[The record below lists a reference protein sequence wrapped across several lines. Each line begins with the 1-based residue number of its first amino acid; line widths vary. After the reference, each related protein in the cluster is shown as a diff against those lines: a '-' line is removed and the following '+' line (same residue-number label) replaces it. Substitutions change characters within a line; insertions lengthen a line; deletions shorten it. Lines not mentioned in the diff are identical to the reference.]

1 METVG
6 LLEPHNDTHLWC
18 LHFVYQP
25 RINRHLQLFSE
36 GWSRKRIRT
45 AGYKTPAQLWFQG
58 LYAVAQSDHLIAQE
72 MNQDELQVICP
83 LFRDISF
90 YI

>member
-6 LLEPHNDTHLWC
+6 LLEPHNIMTHTSGASTM
-18 LHFVYQP
+18 YQP

-45 AGYKTPAQLWFQG
+45 AGNKTPAQLWFQG
-58 LYAVAQSDHLIAQE
+58 LYAVAQSDYLIAQE
-72 MNQDELQVICP
+72 MNRDELQV
-83 LFRDISF
+83 S
-90 YI
+90 